1 MTAQQTETAGGVGQ
15 EVLTRDDQI
24 RRQKREYKQRLA
36 KLTKDKDEF
45 YNADQEEED
54 YALSTED
61 DSGAVMSG
69 SCQREEMGEDDLQM
83 MGDEKEST
91 SEQRE
96 DKGSSNLGRSRAETK
111 KA

>member
-1 MTAQQTETAGGVGQ
+1 M
-15 EVLTRDDQI
+15 

-36 KLTKDKDEF
+36 KLTKDKDEL

-69 SCQREEMGEDDLQM
+69 TSHKEEMEEDGQQMLGEER
-83 MGDEKEST
+83 GT
-91 SEQRE
+91 
-96 DKGSSNLGRSRAETK
+96 T
-111 KA
+111 